1 MFIAAFSWL
10 IIGYQQKTQ
19 ATASSGGIYPEGLI
33 GQPRYI
39 NPLFSS
45 YNDPDRDLTSL
56 IFSGLLKYDCQGE
69 LVPDL
74 AEKYTVSQ
82 DGKTYDVIIK
92 NDIKW
97 SDGEELNA
105 DDIIYTIQTAQD
117 PSFNSPL
124 QPNWQ
129 GVNVEK
135 IDQYNIRF
143 TLKTPYAP
151 FLHHLTTGILPRHI
165 WQSIDATNFPLAQHH
180 LSPISSGPYRFKK
193 LQKDA
198 DGNIRYLELTLF
210 KDYFGPKPN
219 IETLAFRF
227 YPNQDDAIAGLNK
240 GEVDGLSY
248 ITAQNKNKIQDIA
261 DVDLTSI
268 QLPRYFAI
276 FFNQS
281 QNKALA
287 TKEVRQA
294 LNLTTDKKAIVDDL
308 LNGQGQIINSPLDF
322 NFPLKVAP
330 IVNTDVNPSQAQ
342 EILDKAGWKQPPDEQ
357 SPVKND
363 QGITIRQKTIGR
375 DAAPTLLEI
384 DLVTTDWPELSD
396 VGQLVKKQWE
406 QIGAKINLQIVEL
419 AAIQQDFIKSRNY
432 QALLFG
438 EILSADP
445 DPFAFW
451 HSSQKKD
458 PGLNLALYDN
468 PKTDKLLEEA
478 RQESNS
484 DIRTQKYQEFQ
495 KILTDDL
502 PAIFLYNPVYLYPV
516 SHKLKGVNITRIYLP
531 NQRFCQI
538 EDWYLKTKRIPK

>member
-1 MFIAAFSWL
+1 MP
-10 IIGYQQKTQ
+10 
-19 ATASSGGIYPEGLI
+19 SSGGTYTEGLI

-56 IFSGLLKYDCQGE
+56 IFSGLLKYNCRGD
-69 LVPDL
+69 LIPDL

-92 NDIKW
+92 KNIKW

-105 DDIIYTIQTAQD
+105 DDVIYTIQTAQD
-117 PSFNSPL
+117 PSYNSPL
-124 QPNWQ
+124 RPNWQ
-129 GVNVEK
+129 GVSVEK
-135 IDQYNIRF
+135 IDQYNVRF

-165 WQSIDATNFPLAQHH
+165 WQGIDATNFPLAQHH
-180 LSPISSGPYRFKK
+180 LSPIGSGPYRFKK

-210 KDYFGPKPN
+210 KDYFGSRPN

-248 ITAQNKNKIQDIA
+248 ITAQNENKIQDIA

-281 QNKALA
+281 QNQALA
-287 TKEVRQA
+287 AKEVRQA
-294 LNLTTDKKAIVDDL
+294 LNLATDKKAIVDGL
-308 LNGQGQIINSPLDF
+308 LNGQGQIINSPLGF
-322 NFPLKVAP
+322 NFPLKIASIANVDA
-330 IVNTDVNPSQAQ
+330 NASQAQ
-342 EILDKAGWKQPPDEQ
+342 EILDKAGWKQPAESKSTSTEEQ
-357 SPVKND
+357 SPIKND
-363 QGITIRQKTIGR
+363 QGVIVRQKTIGR
-375 DAAPTLLEI
+375 DATPTLLEI
-384 DLVTTDWPELSD
+384 DLVTTDWPELAD
-396 VGQLVKKQWE
+396 VSQLVKKQWE
-406 QIGAKINLQIVEL
+406 QIGAKVNLQIVEL
-419 AAIQQDFIKSRNY
+419 AVIQQNFIKSRNY

-468 PKTDKLLEEA
+468 PKVDKLLEEA
-478 RQESNS
+478 RQESNP
-484 DIRTQKYQEFQ
+484 DIRIQKYQEFQ
-495 KILTDDL
+495 KILTDDQ
-502 PAIFLYNPVYLYPV
+502 PAIFLYNPIYLYPV

>member
-1 MFIAAFSWL
+1 
-10 IIGYQQKTQ
+10 
-19 ATASSGGIYPEGLI
+19 
-33 GQPRYI
+33 
-39 NPLFSS
+39 
-45 YNDPDRDLTSL
+45 
-56 IFSGLLKYDCQGE
+56 
-69 LVPDL
+69 
-74 AEKYTVSQ
+74 
-82 DGKTYDVIIK
+82 
-92 NDIKW
+92 
-97 SDGEELNA
+97 
-105 DDIIYTIQTAQD
+105 
-117 PSFNSPL
+117 
-124 QPNWQ
+124 
-129 GVNVEK
+129 
-135 IDQYNIRF
+135 
-143 TLKTPYAP
+143 
-151 FLHHLTTGILPRHI
+151 
-165 WQSIDATNFPLAQHH
+165 